1 MPTLT
6 YIPIASFVANGTS
19 HTSVNFTNIPN
30 TYRDLV
36 LIGKMANNT
45 PALASNGHF
54 KFNSTGSG
62 RYYYR
67 NLYGNSINQV
77 YLVGADAQN
86 QFVNI
91 LDTTSPDWTQ
101 WIWQINS
108 ANATAT
114 VYAPT
119 MLVSESSP
127 KHAMVVST
135 RMWDPDGQVSSIQI
149 YSSDGASD
157 VWAAGTTFS
166 LYGIGA

>member
-19 HTSVNFTNIPN
+19 HTTVNFTNIPT

-45 PALASNGHF
+45 NATATNG
-54 KFNSTGSG
+54 KFTFNGTGSG
-62 RYYYR
+62 RYFWR
-67 NLYGNSINQV
+67 HFYGNSINQV
-77 YLVGADAQN
+77 YLTGSDTQN
-86 QFVNI
+86 QFYNV
-91 LDTTSPDWTQ
+91 LDTLSPDWTQ

-108 ANATAT
+108 ANATAS

-119 MLVSESSP
+119 MLVTESSP
-127 KHAMVVST
+127 KHAIVTST
-135 RMWDPDGQVSSIQI
+135 KMWDPNGQVTSIQI
-149 YSSDGASD
+149 YSSDNQSD